1 METTTPRTSAPS
13 SFERAKEPTTLQK
26 LTRLARRRPAF
37 ALGVT
42 LVLIYALIAIAGPAL
57 TPYGPTETN
66 PRATYEP
73 PSSAHPFGTDKFGRD
88 VLTRVIHATRLD
100 LAIAASVALGA
111 LVVGSLIGG
120 LAGYRGGWLDDTVMR
135 VVDVMFAFPAFIL
148 AMAITGVLGDSV
160 PNVIFAIAVAYV
172 PYFVRLARS
181 EMLRV
186 RTHQYADAAV
196 SVGNP
201 RWRVMTVHLLPNAL
215 TPALVLAALVFGW
228 AILDA
233 AGLAFLGL
241 GITPPTAEWGVMVS
255 EGAQRIIS
263 GEWWVWLFPG
273 IAIVLAALAFSLVG
287 DGLRDIISYEE
298 R

>member
-1 METTTPRTSAPS
+1 M
-13 SFERAKEPTTLQK
+13 L
-26 LTRLARRRPAF
+26 
-37 ALGVT
+37 
-42 LVLIYALIAIAGPAL
+42 LVMIFVLVAVIGPLL
-57 TPYGPTETN
+57 TPYGPTETD
-66 PRATYEP
+66 PRATYQA

-100 LAIAASVALGA
+100 LTIAASVALTA
-111 LVVGSLIGG
+111 FLVGSLIGG
-120 LAGYRGGWLDDTVMR
+120 LAGYRGGWLDDAVMR

-160 PNVIFAIAVAYV
+160 PNVIFAVAVAYV
-172 PYFVRLARS
+172 PYFIRLARS

-201 RWRVMTVHLLPNAL
+201 GWRVMVFHLLPNAL
-215 TPALVLAALVFGW
+215 TPSLVMVALVFGW

-263 GEWWVWLFPG
+263 GEWWVWLWPG
-273 IAIVLAALAFSLVG
+273 VAIVLAALGFSLIG
-287 DGLRDIISYEE
+287 DGLRDILSFEE

>member
-1 METTTPRTSAPS
+1 MEAAAPS
-13 SFERAKEPTTLQK
+13 SLDQKRPATTAFQ
-26 LTRLARRRPAF
+26 RLARLTRRRPAF
-37 ALGVT
+37 VLGLL
-42 LVLIYALIAIAGPAL
+42 LVLIYVVVAVVGPQL

-66 PRATYEP
+66 PRATYQP
-73 PSSAHPFGTDKFGRD
+73 PSAEHPFGTDKFGRD
-88 VLTRVIHATRLD
+88 VLTRVVYATRLD
-100 LAIAASVALGA
+100 LAIAASVALSA
-111 LVVGSLIGG
+111 FLIGSFIGG
-120 LAGYRGGWLDDTVMR
+120 LAGYRGGWLDDAVMR

-148 AMAITGVLGDSV
+148 AMAITGVLGDTV
-160 PNVIFAIAVAYV
+160 PNVIIAIAVAYV
-172 PYFVRLARS
+172 PYFVRLVRS
-181 EMLRV
+181 EMLKV

-196 SVGNP
+196 SIGNP
-201 RWRVMTVHLLPNAL
+201 GWRVMVVHLLPNAL
-215 TPALVLAALVFGW
+215 TPALVLVALVFGW

-263 GEWWVWLFPG
+263 GEWWGWLFPG
-273 IAIVLAALAFSLVG
+273 MAIVLAALAFSLVG

>member
-1 METTTPRTSAPS
+1 V
-13 SFERAKEPTTLQK
+13 
-26 LTRLARRRPAF
+26 
-37 ALGVT
+37 LGML
-42 LVLIYALIAIAGPAL
+42 LVLFYALVAVAGPQL
-57 TPYGPTETN
+57 TPFGPTQTD
-66 PRATYEP
+66 RHATYQP

-88 VLTRVIHATRLD
+88 VLARVIYATRLD
-100 LAIAASVALGA
+100 LTIAASVALA
-111 LVVGSLIGG
+111 AFLIGSLIGG
-120 LAGYRGGWLDDTVMR
+120 LAGYRGGWLDDAVMR

-172 PYFVRLARS
+172 PYFIRLARS

-201 RWRVMTVHLLPNAL
+201 GWRVMVVHLLPNAL
-215 TPALVLAALVFGW
+215 TPSLVMVALVFGW

-263 GEWWVWLFPG
+263 GEWWVWLWPG
-273 IAIVLAALAFSLVG
+273 IAIVLAALGFSLIG
-287 DGLRDIISYEE
+287 DGLRDILSFEE

>member
-1 METTTPRTSAPS
+1 MEAATPS
-13 SFERAKEPTTLQK
+13 SFDRTGTRPKVAARLA
-26 LTRLARRRPAF
+26 RLARRRPTF
-37 ALGVT
+37 VLGMV
-42 LVLIYALIAIAGPAL
+42 LVLIYALVALVGPQL
-57 TPYGPTETN
+57 TPYGPTQTD
-66 PRATYEP
+66 PKATYQP
-73 PSSAHPFGTDKFGRD
+73 PSSAHPLGTDKFGRD
-88 VLTRVIHATRLD
+88 VLTRVVYATRLD
-100 LAIAASVALGA
+100 LAIAASVALA
-111 LVVGSLIGG
+111 AFLVGSLIGG

-148 AMAITGVLGDSV
+148 AMAITGVLGDTV

-172 PYFVRLARS
+172 PYFIRLARS
-181 EMLRV
+181 EMLKV
-186 RTHQYADAAV
+186 RTLQYADAAV
-196 SVGNP
+196 SIGNP
-201 RWRVMTVHLLPNAL
+201 GWRVMVVHLLPNAVM
-215 TPALVLAALVFGW
+215 PALVMAALVFGW

-273 IAIVLAALAFSLVG
+273 VAIVLAALAFSLIG
-287 DGLRDIISYEE
+287 DGLRDILSFEE